1 MYKMTH
7 SLLESWRRATD
18 PDADETAFGVFLDTL
33 GRIKRQKTKAMQ
45 YGIDFEK
52 DVNYFAKNGVFE
64 SLDGPSENVIHAMGD
79 TFIAENNIDTN
90 SPYYKAVRQFG
101 NRIKYAQLQVREEKE
116 MLIHGIGIVLVGVA
130 DAMRA
135 GIISDI
141 KRVQRYEYGKYQF
154 STQHPMYME
163 LFPEALR
170 FDYLIFDGKYC
181 YMEQYRRG
189 DFEPIQGTIK
199 AFLEYL
205 DGAELMDT
213 YKKNWEV

>member
-33 GRIKRQKTKAMQ
+33 ERKKRQKTKAMQ
-45 YGIDFEK
+45 DGIDFENAVTSYINNEAP
-52 DVNYFAKNGVFE
+52 DSDRIGEEIRA
-64 SLDGPSENVIHAMGD
+64 
-79 TFIAENNIDTN
+79 IA
-90 SPYYKAVRQFG
+90 QFG
-101 NRIKYAQLQVREEKE
+101 NRLRGAQLQVREEKE
-116 MLIHGIGIVLVGVA
+116 IKVCGREILLVGVA
-130 DAMRA
+130 DALKA
-135 GIISDI
+135 GILSDI

-189 DFEPIQGTIK
+189 DFESIQGTIK

-205 DGAELMDT
+205 DGAELMET
-213 YKKNWEV
+213 YQKNWEV

>member
-18 PDADETAFGVFLDTL
+18 PDADDTAFGVFLDTL
-33 GRIKRQKTKAMQ
+33 ERKKRQKTKAMQ
-45 YGIDFEK
+45 DGIDFETAVTRYINNEAP
-52 DVNYFAKNGVFE
+52 D
-64 SLDGPSENVIHAMGD
+64 SDRSGD
-79 TFIAENNIDTN
+79 ELRAIA
-90 SPYYKAVRQFG
+90 QFG
-101 NRIKYAQLQVREEKE
+101 NRLHGAQLQVREEKE
-116 MLIHGIGIVLVGVA
+116 IKVCGREILLVGVA
-130 DAMRA
+130 DALKA
-135 GIISDI
+135 GILSDI

-205 DGAELMDT
+205 DGAELIET
-213 YKKNWEV
+213 YQKNWEV

>member
-18 PDADETAFGVFLDTL
+18 PDADVTAFEVFLDTL
-33 GRIKRQKTKAMQ
+33 GRTKRQKTKAMQ
-45 YGIDFEK
+45 DGINFENAVTRYINNEAP
-52 DVNYFAKNGVFE
+52 D
-64 SLDGPSENVIHAMGD
+64 SERSGD
-79 TFIAENNIDTN
+79 EIRAIA
-90 SPYYKAVRQFG
+90 QFG
-101 NRIKYAQLQVREEKE
+101 NRLRGAQLQVREEKE
-116 MLIHGIGIVLVGVA
+116 IKVCGREILLVGVA
-130 DAMRA
+130 DALKA
-135 GIISDI
+135 GILSDI

-189 DFEPIQGTIK
+189 DFEPIQGTIN

-205 DGAELMDT
+205 DGVELMET
-213 YKKNWEV
+213 YQKNWEV

>member
-18 PDADETAFGVFLDTL
+18 PDAEESAFGDFLDTL
-33 GRIKRQKTKAMQ
+33 ERKKRQKTKAMQ
-45 YGIDFEK
+45 DGIDFETSVTRYINNEAPDSDK
-52 DVNYFAKNGVFE
+52 SGEEIRA
-64 SLDGPSENVIHAMGD
+64 
-79 TFIAENNIDTN
+79 IA
-90 SPYYKAVRQFG
+90 QFG
-101 NRIKYAQLQVREEKE
+101 NRLCGAQLQVREEKE
-116 MLIHGIGIVLVGVA
+116 IKVCGREILLVGVA
-130 DAMRA
+130 DALKA
-135 GIISDI
+135 GILSDI

-163 LFPEALR
+163 LFPESLR

-189 DFEPIQGTIK
+189 DFEPIHGTIK

-205 DGAELMDT
+205 DGAELMET
-213 YKKNWEV
+213 YQKNWEV

>member
-33 GRIKRQKTKAMQ
+33 ERKKRQKTKAMQ
-45 YGIDFEK
+45 DGIDFETAVTRYINNEAP
-52 DVNYFAKNGVFE
+52 D
-64 SLDGPSENVIHAMGD
+64 SDRSGD
-79 TFIAENNIDTN
+79 ELRAIA
-90 SPYYKAVRQFG
+90 QFG
-101 NRIKYAQLQVREEKE
+101 NRLHGAQLQVREEKE
-116 MLIHGIGIVLVGVA
+116 IKVCGREILLVGVA
-130 DAMRA
+130 DALKA
-135 GIISDI
+135 GILSDI

-205 DGAELMDT
+205 DGAELMET
-213 YKKNWEV
+213 YQKNWEV

>member
-7 SLLESWRRATD
+7 SLLERWRRATD
-18 PDADETAFGVFLDTL
+18 PDAEESAFGDFLDTL
-33 GRIKRQKTKAMQ
+33 ERKKRKKTKAKQ
-45 YGIDFEK
+45 DGIDFETAVTRYINNEAPDSDK
-52 DVNYFAKNGVFE
+52 SGEEIRA
-64 SLDGPSENVIHAMGD
+64 
-79 TFIAENNIDTN
+79 IA
-90 SPYYKAVRQFG
+90 QFG
-101 NRIKYAQLQVREEKE
+101 NRLRGAQLQVREEKE
-116 MLIHGIGIVLVGVA
+116 IKVCGREILLVGVA
-130 DAMRA
+130 DALKA
-135 GIISDI
+135 GILSDI

-189 DFEPIQGTIK
+189 DFEPIHGTIK

-205 DGAELMDT
+205 DGADLMDT

>member
-1 MYKMTH
+1 MYKMTC

-18 PDADETAFGVFLDTL
+18 PDADDTAFGVFLDTL
-33 GRIKRQKTKAMQ
+33 ERKKRQKTKAMQ
-45 YGIDFEK
+45 DGIDFENAVTRYINNEAP
-52 DVNYFAKNGVFE
+52 DSNMIGEEIRA
-64 SLDGPSENVIHAMGD
+64 
-79 TFIAENNIDTN
+79 IA
-90 SPYYKAVRQFG
+90 QFG
-101 NRIKYAQLQVREEKE
+101 NRLCGAQLQVREEKE
-116 MLIHGIGIVLVGVA
+116 IKVCGREILLVGVA
-130 DAMRA
+130 DALKA
-135 GIISDI
+135 GILSDI

-205 DGAELMDT
+205 DGAELIET
-213 YKKNWEV
+213 YQKNWEV

>member
-7 SLLESWRRATD
+7 SLLESWRRATA

-33 GRIKRQKTKAMQ
+33 ERKRKPTTKAMQ
-45 YGIDFEK
+45 SGIDFEK
-52 DVNYFAKNGVFE
+52 AVTDFA
-64 SLDGPSENVIHAMGD
+64 
-79 TFIAENNIDTN
+79 NNPQSIFSSNANMDETRAIVQIGARL
-90 SPYYKAVRQFG
+90 SGAAFQVKYTKSIEIYKTP
-101 NRIKYAQLQVREEKE
+101 IL
-116 MLIHGIGIVLVGVA
+116 LVGVA
-130 DAMRA
+130 DAIRA
-135 GIISDI
+135 GIIYDI

-181 YMEQYRRG
+181 YVEQYRRG
-189 DFEPIQGTIK
+189 DFEPIHGTIK

-213 YKKNWEV
+213 YMKNWEV

>member
-18 PDADETAFGVFLDTL
+18 PDADESAFGVFLDTL
-33 GRIKRQKTKAMQ
+33 ERKKRQKTKAMQ
-45 YGIDFEK
+45 DGIDFETAVTRYINNEAPDSDK
-52 DVNYFAKNGVFE
+52 SGEEIRA
-64 SLDGPSENVIHAMGD
+64 
-79 TFIAENNIDTN
+79 IA
-90 SPYYKAVRQFG
+90 QFG
-101 NRIKYAQLQVREEKE
+101 NRLCGAQLQVREEKE
-116 MLIHGIGIVLVGVA
+116 IKVCGHEILLVGVA
-130 DAMRA
+130 DALKA
-135 GIISDI
+135 GILSDI

-189 DFEPIQGTIK
+189 DFEPIHGTIK

-205 DGAELMDT
+205 DGAELMEI

>member
-18 PDADETAFGVFLDTL
+18 PDADESAFGVFLDTL
-33 GRIKRQKTKAMQ
+33 ERKKRQKTKAMQ
-45 YGIDFEK
+45 DGIDFENAVTRYINNEAPDSK
-52 DVNYFAKNGVFE
+52 R
-64 SLDGPSENVIHAMGD
+64 IGD
-79 TFIAENNIDTN
+79 ELRAIA
-90 SPYYKAVRQFG
+90 QFG
-101 NRIKYAQLQVREEKE
+101 NRLRGAQLQVREEKE
-116 MLIHGIGIVLVGVA
+116 IKVCGREILLVGVA
-130 DAMRA
+130 DALKA
-135 GIISDI
+135 GILSDI

-189 DFEPIQGTIK
+189 DFEPIHGTIK

-205 DGAELMDT
+205 DGAELMEI

>member
-33 GRIKRQKTKAMQ
+33 ERKKRQKTKAMQ
-45 YGIDFEK
+45 DGIDFEYAVTRYINNEAPGS
-52 DVNYFAKNGVFE
+52 DRSGEEIRA
-64 SLDGPSENVIHAMGD
+64 
-79 TFIAENNIDTN
+79 IA
-90 SPYYKAVRQFG
+90 QFG
-101 NRIKYAQLQVREEKE
+101 NRLRGAQLQVREEKE
-116 MLIHGIGIVLVGVA
+116 IKVCGREILLVGVA
-130 DAMRA
+130 DALKA
-135 GIISDI
+135 GILSDI

-189 DFEPIQGTIK
+189 DFEPIHGTIK

-205 DGAELMDT
+205 DGAELMET
-213 YKKNWEV
+213 YQKNWEV

>member
-18 PDADETAFGVFLDTL
+18 PDADESAFGVFLDTL
-33 GRIKRQKTKAMQ
+33 ERKKRQKTKAMQ
-45 YGIDFEK
+45 DGIDFENAVTRYINNEAPDSK
-52 DVNYFAKNGVFE
+52 R
-64 SLDGPSENVIHAMGD
+64 IGD
-79 TFIAENNIDTN
+79 ELRAIA
-90 SPYYKAVRQFG
+90 QFG
-101 NRIKYAQLQVREEKE
+101 NRLRGAQLQVREEKE
-116 MLIHGIGIVLVGVA
+116 IKVCGREILLVGVA
-130 DAMRA
+130 DALKA
-135 GIISDI
+135 GILSDI

-189 DFEPIQGTIK
+189 DFEPIHGTIK

-205 DGAELMDT
+205 DGAELMET
-213 YKKNWEV
+213 YQKNWEV

>member
-18 PDADETAFGVFLDTL
+18 PDADETAFVAFLDTL
-33 GRIKRQKTKAMQ
+33 ERKKRQKTKAMQ
-45 YGIDFEK
+45 DGIDFER
-52 DVNYFAKNGVFE
+52 DVNYFAENGVFE
-64 SLDGPSENVIHAMGD
+64 ILDGPTENVIHAMGD
-79 TFIAENNIDTN
+79 TIIIENNVDIST
-90 SPYYKAVRQFG
+90 PYYRAVRQFG
-101 NRIKYAQLQVREEKE
+101 NRIKYSQLQVREEKE
-116 MLIHGIGIVLVGVA
+116 IKVCGREIVLVGVA
-130 DAMRA
+130 DAIKA
-135 GIISDI
+135 GILSDI

-205 DGAELMDT
+205 DGAEMMET
-213 YKKNWEV
+213 YQKNWEV

>member
-18 PDADETAFGVFLDTL
+18 PDADETAFGDFLDALERNNKPT
-33 GRIKRQKTKAMQ
+33 TKAMQ
-45 YGIDFEK
+45 AGIDFEK
-52 DVNYFAKNGVFE
+52 AVTDFANNPQSIFT
-64 SLDGPSENVIHAMGD
+64 SNASADD
-79 TFIAENNIDTN
+79 TRAIIQIGGRLSGASF
-90 SPYYKAVRQFG
+90 
-101 NRIKYAQLQVREEKE
+101 QVKCSKCMEICKTPI
-116 MLIHGIGIVLVGVA
+116 LLVGVA
-130 DAMRA
+130 DALRA

-189 DFEPIQGTIK
+189 DFEPIHGTIK

-205 DGAELMDT
+205 DGAELMET
-213 YKKNWEV
+213 YQKNWEV

>member
-33 GRIKRQKTKAMQ
+33 EREKRQKTKAMQ
-45 YGIDFEK
+45 DGIDFENA
-52 DVNYFAKNGVFE
+52 VTRYINNEAPG
-64 SLDGPSENVIHAMGD
+64 SERSGD
-79 TFIAENNIDTN
+79 ELRAIA
-90 SPYYKAVRQFG
+90 QFG
-101 NRIKYAQLQVREEKE
+101 NRLRGAQLQVREEKE
-116 MLIHGIGIVLVGVA
+116 IKVCGHEILLVGVA
-130 DAMRA
+130 DALKA
-135 GIISDI
+135 GILSDI

-205 DGAELMDT
+205 DGAELMEA
-213 YKKNWEV
+213 YQKNWEV

>member
-18 PDADETAFGVFLDTL
+18 PDADETAFGVFLNTL
-33 GRIKRQKTKAMQ
+33 EKKKKPRTSAMQ
-45 YGIDFEK
+45 NGIDFE
-52 DVNYFAKNGVFE
+52 NRIMHFCKNE
-64 SLDGPSENVIHAMGD
+64 TQDADLTSEEIRA
-79 TFIAENNIDTN
+79 I
-90 SPYYKAVRQFG
+90 YQFG
-101 NRIKYAQLQVREEKE
+101 NRIKNAQLQIREEKE
-116 MLIHGIGIVLVGVA
+116 IKVCGREILLLGVA
-130 DAMRA
+130 DALKA
-135 GIISDI
+135 GILSDI

-189 DFEPIQGTIK
+189 DFEPIQFTIK

-205 DGAELMDT
+205 DGAELMET
-213 YKKNWEV
+213 YMKNWEV

>member
-33 GRIKRQKTKAMQ
+33 EKKKKPRTPAMQ
-45 YGIDFEK
+45 NGIDFE
-52 DVNYFAKNGVFE
+52 NRIMHFCKNE
-64 SLDGPSENVIHAMGD
+64 TQDADLTSEEIRA
-79 TFIAENNIDTN
+79 I
-90 SPYYKAVRQFG
+90 YQFG
-101 NRIKYAQLQVREEKE
+101 NRIKNAQLQIREEKE
-116 MLIHGIGIVLVGVA
+116 IEVCGREILLVGVA
-130 DAMRA
+130 DALKA
-135 GIISDI
+135 GILSDI

-189 DFEPIQGTIK
+189 DFEPIYSTIK

-205 DGAELMDT
+205 DGAELMET
-213 YKKNWEV
+213 YMKNWEV

>member
-18 PDADETAFGVFLDTL
+18 PDAEESAFGDFLDML
-33 GRIKRQKTKAMQ
+33 ERKKRQKTKAMQ
-45 YGIDFEK
+45 DGIDFENAVTRYINNEAPGS
-52 DVNYFAKNGVFE
+52 DRSGEEIRA
-64 SLDGPSENVIHAMGD
+64 
-79 TFIAENNIDTN
+79 IA
-90 SPYYKAVRQFG
+90 QFG
-101 NRIKYAQLQVREEKE
+101 NRLHGAQLQVREEKE
-116 MLIHGIGIVLVGVA
+116 IKVCGHEILLVGVA
-130 DAMRA
+130 DALKA
-135 GIISDI
+135 GILSDI

-205 DGAELMDT
+205 DGAELMEA
-213 YKKNWEV
+213 YQKNWEV

>member
-7 SLLESWRRATD
+7 SLLERWRRATD
-18 PDADETAFGVFLDTL
+18 PDADGTAFGVFLDTL
-33 GRIKRQKTKAMQ
+33 ERKKRQKIKAMQ
-45 YGIDFEK
+45 DGIDFETAVTRYINNEAPDSDK
-52 DVNYFAKNGVFE
+52 SGEEIRA
-64 SLDGPSENVIHAMGD
+64 
-79 TFIAENNIDTN
+79 IA
-90 SPYYKAVRQFG
+90 QFG
-101 NRIKYAQLQVREEKE
+101 NRLRGAQLQVREEKE
-116 MLIHGIGIVLVGVA
+116 IKVCGHEILLVGVA
-130 DAMRA
+130 DALKA
-135 GIISDI
+135 GILSDI
-141 KRVQRYEYGKYQF
+141 KHVQRYEYGKYQF

-189 DFEPIQGTIK
+189 DFEPIHGTIK

>member
-33 GRIKRQKTKAMQ
+33 EREKRQKTKAMQ
-45 YGIDFEK
+45 DGIDFENAVTRYINNEAPDSK
-52 DVNYFAKNGVFE
+52 R
-64 SLDGPSENVIHAMGD
+64 IGD
-79 TFIAENNIDTN
+79 ELRAIA
-90 SPYYKAVRQFG
+90 QFG
-101 NRIKYAQLQVREEKE
+101 NRLRGAQLQVREEKE
-116 MLIHGIGIVLVGVA
+116 IKVCGREILLVGVA
-130 DAMRA
+130 DALKA
-135 GIISDI
+135 GILSDI

-189 DFEPIQGTIK
+189 DFEPIHGTIK

-205 DGAELMDT
+205 DGAELMET
-213 YKKNWEV
+213 YQKNWEV